1 VVAHAIVMAA
11 GQGRRLRP
19 VTERWPKPVLPIDG
33 RPVLG
38 TLLRELA
45 AAGIERAVV
54 VTGHLAEQV
63 RALAGDGG
71 AWGLAVAYADQPGP
85 DGSADAVAR
94 ALVAGAEA
102 PCLVVGADTVFAAG
116 DLGRFVHAAQGRP
129 AIAVRRNPPPV
140 PPHRYA
146 VAFRDGVVTTVLDQ
160 DPANPFAAA
169 PLWLLSGEI
178 VPHLRM
184 DEPPYELGNAFQA
197 AIEAGVLVSA
207 VEIGR
212 TRDLTDPLDLVEEN
226 FPYLTRIR

>member
-1 VVAHAIVMAA
+1 MAA
-11 GQGRRLRP
+11 GEGRRLRP

-54 VTGHLAEQV
+54 VTGHLAKQV
-63 RALAGDGG
+63 HALAGDGG
-71 AWGLAVAYADQPGP
+71 AWGLAVTYADQPSP

-94 ALVAGAEA
+94 ALAAGAET
-102 PCLVVGADTVFAAG
+102 PCLVVGADTVFAEG
-116 DLGRFVHAAQGRP
+116 DIGRFVQDAQERP
-129 AIAVRRNPPPV
+129 AIAVRRNPPPA

-146 VAFRDGVVTTVLDQ
+146 VAFRDGVVTTVLDE

-169 PLWLLSGEI
+169 PLWLLAGEI
-178 VPHLRM
+178 VPHLRK
-184 DEPPYELGNAFQA
+184 DKPPYELGNAFQA
-197 AIEAGVLVSA
+197 AIEAGVPVSA
-207 VEIGR
+207 IEIGR

-226 FPYLTRIR
+226 FPYLNRTR

>member
-1 VVAHAIVMAA
+1 MAA
-11 GQGRRLRP
+11 GEGRRLRP
-19 VTERWPKPVLPIDG
+19 VTERWPKPILPIDG

-45 AAGIERAVV
+45 AAGVERAVV

-63 RALAGDGG
+63 RALAGDGS
-71 AWGLAVAYADQPGP
+71 AWGLGVSYAEQPSP

-94 ALVAGAEA
+94 ALAAEAEA

-116 DLGRFVHAAQGRP
+116 DVGRFVEAAKGRP
-129 AIAVRRNPPPV
+129 AIAVRRSPPPA

-146 VAFRDGVVTTVLDQ
+146 VASRDGVVTTVLDD

-178 VPHLRM
+178 VPHLRK
-184 DEPPYELGNAFQA
+184 DEPPYELGNAFQS
-197 AIEAGVLVSA
+197 AIEAGVAVSA
-207 VEIGR
+207 IEIER

-226 FPYLTRIR
+226 FPYLNRTR